1 MPAFADLKS
10 DEERVTLLY
19 LAIFQRW
26 PTKDEV
32 ELGLRYVKSN
42 PTGTD
47 VALTSEMPKEQVNA
61 REARMMAKKAK
72 APKQQGRFN
81 TQVGGLY
88 DNRPLD
94 AWTKLAHALFQ

>member
-1 MPAFADLKS
+1 VA
-10 DEERVTLLY
+10 LLY

-32 ELGLRYVKSN
+32 SLGLRYVKSN

-47 VALTSEMPKEQVNA
+47 VALTSEMPKAQVAA
-61 REARMMAKKAK
+61 REARMATKKAMS
-72 APKQQGRFN
+72 PKQSARFN
-81 TQVGGLY
+81 TQVGGVY

-94 AWTKLAHALFQ
+94 AWTKLAHALFQSNEAMFYN